1 MYRILAM
8 LAAILVAG
16 AAQAVDAS
24 SCYNL
29 PADARAY
36 CLARAHGDPG
46 RCYAV
51 QDPTL
56 RAACL
61 SEVRK

>member
-1 MYRILAM
+1 MPWILL
-8 LAAILVAG
+8 LAVLVPG

-24 SCYNL
+24 SCYGL
-29 PADARAY
+29 PSADARAY

-51 QDPTL
+51 QDPAL
-56 RAACL
+56 RATCL
-61 SEVRK
+61 AEVRN

>member
-1 MYRILAM
+1 MYRIPAL
-8 LAAILVAG
+8 LAAMLVAG

-24 SCYNL
+24 SCYTL
-29 PADARAY
+29 PGDAREY

-51 QDPTL
+51 QDPAL

-61 SEVRK
+61 AEVRK